1 VVIRAGIGARN
12 TTMNKLLVLLGV
24 ALILATGLAA
34 TGVLDGGGGATTP
47 GGATPA
53 TVPGALTATVP
64 ISGFLFKPAS
74 LTVGVGARVTFTNL
88 DSASHTA
95 TADNGTA
102 FDTGTLVQRQ
112 SKTVT
117 FPTAGT
123 FAYHCAFHPFMQA
136 TITVR

>member
-1 VVIRAGIGARN
+1 MIRAGIGARN
-12 TTMNKLLVLLGV
+12 TTMNKLLALLGV

-34 TGVLDGGGGATTP
+34 TGALDGGGATTP
-47 GGATPA
+47 GAATPA
-53 TVPGALTATVP
+53 AAPGALTATVP
-64 ISGFLFKPAS
+64 ISGFLFKPAA

-102 FDTGTLVQRQ
+102 FDTGTLIQRQ
-112 SKTVT
+112 SRTVT

>member
-1 VVIRAGIGARN
+1 MIRRGTGARS
-12 TTMNKLLVLLGV
+12 TSMNKLLVLLGA
-24 ALILATGLAA
+24 ALVIATGLAA
-34 TGVLDGGGGATTP
+34 TGVLTGGSAAAPAASAPAAAP
-47 GGATPA
+47 GG
-53 TVPGALTATVP
+53 LTATVP

-74 LTVGVGARVTFTNL
+74 LTVSVGARVTFTNL
-88 DSASHTA
+88 DSTAHTA

-102 FDTGTLVQRQ
+102 FDTGSLVQRQ
-112 SKTVT
+112 SRTVT

>member
-1 VVIRAGIGARN
+1 VIRGGAGARS
-12 TTMNKLLVLLGV
+12 TTMNKLLVLLGA
-24 ALILATGLAA
+24 ALIIATGLAA
-34 TGVLDGGGGATTP
+34 TGALDGGNA
-47 GGATPA
+47 ATPA
-53 TVPGALTATVP
+53 ASAPAAAPGGLTATVP
-64 ISGFLFKPAS
+64 ISGFLFKPAA
-74 LTVGVGARVTFTNL
+74 LTVSVGARVTFTNL

>member
-1 VVIRAGIGARN
+1 
-12 TTMNKLLVLLGV
+12 MNKILALVGA
-24 ALILATGLAA
+24 ALIIATGLAA
-34 TGVLDGGGGATTP
+34 TGVLDGGSA
-47 GGATPA
+47 ATPA
-53 TVPGALTATVP
+53 ASPPAAPGAPGALTATVP
-64 ISGFLFKPAS
+64 ISGFLFKPAQ
-74 LTVGVGARVTFTNL
+74 LTVRVGARVTFTNF

-117 FPTAGT
+117 FPTAGM

-136 TITVR
+136 TVTVR

>member
-1 VVIRAGIGARN
+1 
-12 TTMNKLLVLLGV
+12 MNKLLALLGV

-34 TGVLDGGGGATTP
+34 TGVLDGGGGGTTP
-47 GGATPA
+47 AGAA
-53 TVPGALTATVP
+53 PGALTATVP
-64 ISGFLFKPAS
+64 ISGFLFRPAA
-74 LTVGVGARVTFTNL
+74 LTVRVGARVTFVDL

-112 SKTVT
+112 SKTIT